1 MEKIIER
8 NILFDYYGDLLT
20 ERQRS
25 IYQDAVYGDLSLSEL
40 ADDYGISRQG
50 VHDQLKKCDKALEG
64 YEQKLRLIEK
74 SEQIIKYTNM
84 LLSTVKSTEDEE
96 LTNKVLDLVT
106 KIKEQL

>member
-8 NILFDYYGDLLT
+8 NLLFDFYGDLLT

-50 VHDQLKKCDKALEG
+50 IHDQIKRCDKALEE
-64 YEQKLRLIEK
+64 YESKLHLVERFENIKKYSKLLKEEAKKSTDEKLRNSVDEYLEK
-74 SEQIIKYTNM
+74 ISEQ
-84 LLSTVKSTEDEE
+84 L
-96 LTNKVLDLVT
+96 
-106 KIKEQL
+106 

>member
-8 NILFDYYGDLLT
+8 NLLFDFYGELLT
-20 ERQRS
+20 ERQRN

-50 VHDQLKKCDKALEG
+50 VHDLLKRCDKTLEE
-64 YEQKLRLIEK
+64 YEGKLHLIERFEKIKQYSESLVKEVEK
-74 SEQIIKYTNM
+74 SQN
-84 LLSTVKSTEDEE
+84 SE
-96 LTNKVLDLVT
+96 LINTTKDYID

>member
-8 NILFDYYGDLLT
+8 NLLFDFYGDLLT
-20 ERQRS
+20 ERQRN

-50 VHDQLKKCDKALEG
+50 VHDQIKRCDKALED
-64 YEQKLRLIEK
+64 YEQKLHLVERFERIKHYSELLREEAMK
-74 SEQIIKYTNM
+74 SSDNALKNSVNEY
-84 LLSTVKSTEDEE
+84 
-96 LTNKVLDLVT
+96 LD

>member
-8 NILFDYYGDLLT
+8 NLLFDFYGELLT
-20 ERQRS
+20 ERQRN

-50 VHDQLKKCDKALEG
+50 VHDLLKRCDKTLEE
-64 YEQKLRLIEK
+64 YEGKLHLIERFEKIKQYSESLVNEVEK
-74 SEQIIKYTNM
+74 SQN
-84 LLSTVKSTEDEE
+84 SE
-96 LTNKVLDLVT
+96 LINTTKDYID

>member
-8 NILFDYYGDLLT
+8 NLLFDFYGDLLT

-50 VHDQLKKCDKALEG
+50 VHDQIKRCNKLLEEYEAKLHLVERFENIKKYSKQLEKDAMDSKDEKLK
-64 YEQKLRLIEK
+64 
-74 SEQIIKYTNM
+74 NH
-84 LLSTVKSTEDEE
+84 
-96 LTNKVLDLVT
+96 
-106 KIKEQL
+106 IKEYLAKINEQL